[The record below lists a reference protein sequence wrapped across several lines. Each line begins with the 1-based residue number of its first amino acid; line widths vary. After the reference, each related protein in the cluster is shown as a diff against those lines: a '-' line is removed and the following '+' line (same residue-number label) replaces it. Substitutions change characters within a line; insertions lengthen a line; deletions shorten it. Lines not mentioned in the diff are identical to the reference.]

1 MSGLPADY
9 VDFDSSGSEMDEIV
23 FADDDFH
30 LNNSKAKTR
39 TSPTKALSAEQW
51 QLPSAE
57 TATLDHDYT
66 AYGVHEHPEDVGIRV
81 PAELQEDFRVAVS
94 RGNVSMVRDLLDQ
107 GVAVQMPSRGNWS
120 ALVQACSD
128 GCLEMVQLLL
138 DHGMDP
144 NGQEAF
150 LTPLMAVCGS
160 QKQTEETLESC
171 AVALLKHGADPNLAE
186 SKGQATP
193 LMVAAREG
201 HCRLLQLL
209 LSHGADVSRQDSRGW
224 CAVSWA
230 AYAGQGRSARTLLH
244 LARPDPLSL
253 ITLDGQMPSDLAIGQ
268 GCHTLGQTLLK
279 YETEYQQ
286 GDGNV
291 VPDDE
296 IAAGMPSPRGF
307 KDAFGDVS
315 LMLAAMGAEH
325 LLPTFES
332 HGVGFREMLTLDD
345 AALSKMGVESASER
359 TKLLEGI
366 QSTRRFQVHSHV
378 PCTGMDLTLESFLSA
393 LDLSDLADTLH
404 EHGVSTLDALLRL
417 DDAGLEK
424 AGVAQVGLRGR
435 LGAAIQRAHQ
445 MPWHKSSVVDLRSSN
460 PISCPAAVSLVSNVS
475 QHLVHLEGSLCHLWR
490 HLRQRPQ
497 DLQLGRDL
505 CSVRHLRDEL
515 ETCSQAL
522 AKVKAQMGQL
532 DALAAQ
538 VEGCPQYQQQWP
550 PLPGVKTKRQ
560 APWLPL
566 LLLAATWWACKS
578 SGLFGRLPQPPYWS
592 WRSPA

>member
-30 LNNSKAKTR
+30 FNNSKAKTQ
-39 TSPTKALSAEQW
+39 TSPTKALFAEQW

-66 AYGVHEHPEDVGIRV
+66 AYGVHEPPEDSVHVGIRV

-107 GVAVQMPSRGNWS
+107 G
-120 ALVQACSD
+120 
-128 GCLEMVQLLL
+128 
-138 DHGMDP
+138 
-144 NGQEAF
+144 
-150 LTPLMAVCGS
+150 T
-160 QKQTEETLESC
+160 
-171 AVALLKHGADPNLAE
+171 
-186 SKGQATP
+186 KGQATP
-193 LMVAAREG
+193 LMLAAREG

-209 LSHGADVSRQDSRGW
+209 LSHGADVGRQDSRGW

-230 AYAGQGRSARTLLH
+230 AYSGQGRSARTLLH

-325 LLPTFES
+325 LLPTFEN

-366 QSTRRFQVHSHV
+366 QSTQRFQMHSHV

-522 AKVKAQMGQL
+522 AKVKVQMGQL